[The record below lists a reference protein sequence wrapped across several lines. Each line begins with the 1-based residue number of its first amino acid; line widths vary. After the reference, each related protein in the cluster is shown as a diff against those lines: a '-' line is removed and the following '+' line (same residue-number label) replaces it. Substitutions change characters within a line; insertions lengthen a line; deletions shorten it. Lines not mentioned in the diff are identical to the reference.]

1 MKGKNHQSEGF
12 VKIKYWEIEKKYMV
26 KTEYM
31 WGKWVG
37 YLYLEGQKLKLISVK
52 MKGKRSLRLKL
63 KCMHKFEQDEQP
75 MFAENI

>member
-1 MKGKNHQSEGF
+1 
-12 VKIKYWEIEKKYMV
+12 MV

-52 MKGKRSLRLKL
+52 MKGKRNLRLKL